1 MPKLQQIQAEAE
13 QQQSSGKVVFTLNV
27 DTTKL
32 FKLMYH
38 LTRILGLIAEVIITY
53 KIYTNGF
60 KTAN

>member
-1 MPKLQQIQAEAE
+1 MPKLQQLQAETE

-32 FKLMYH
+32 FKFLYN
-38 LTRILGLIAEVIITY
+38 LTRILGLIAEVVITY